1 MNTAGM
7 DSFFAPLGKE
17 YCNYFYFLAIFFFV
31 LMVAQVI
38 LFVVKAMQKGNVK
51 ELPQLFMNM
60 LYPLLAYFQNRL
72 LYSMCVN

>member
-17 YCNYFYFLAIFFFV
+17 YCNYFYFLSVFFFLLGVVQVV
-31 LMVAQVI
+31 LFGMK
-38 LFVVKAMQKGNVK
+38 VVQKGSVK
-51 ELPQLFMNM
+51 DLPQLFIQL

-72 LYSMCVN
+72 LFSMCVN